1 MRHSLP
7 PTHPIRALA
16 AGLLPLLALVLFAGT
31 AHALDP
37 INKTWFGDLAV
48 KGYDPVAYFNEGK
61 PVEGSE
67 AYEYEW
73 KDATWRFANAENRAE
88 FIDAP
93 EKFAPQYGGYCAYA
107 VSQGV
112 TADID
117 PEAWKIVNGKLYLN
131 VSQSIQR
138 TWERS
143 IKGYIR
149 KADANWPRILKE
161 G

>member
-1 MRHSLP
+1 MRHSLS
-7 PTHPIRALA
+7 PTRALV

-37 INKTWFGDLAV
+37 INKTWFGGLAV

-117 PEAWKIVNGKLYLN
+117 PDAWKIVNGKLYLN
-131 VSQSIQR
+131 VSRSIQR

-143 IKGYIR
+143 IKSYIR